1 MSRRPLKIGYIST
14 DFGVP
19 IYGYKGASIHV
30 REMVGAFVKAGHQ
43 VSVLSPAIDLT
54 TVSDEGATYLPVP
67 ADKRHLDLFE
77 EFRKLD
83 KLWGSKSRT
92 REEVRNM
99 LYNLTL
105 YDQGLAL
112 LSDQNIDFIYE
123 RYTLF
128 AYAGIKLARQL
139 GVPHL
144 LEVNAPLAYE
154 QEKMRGLEMKTLA
167 RKMETEIFRQTDKAI
182 VVSNHLKNFLK
193 TQGVPGQRID
203 VLPNSVDPA
212 RFTPGQDGLDL
223 RSQLG
228 LGSKCVIGFVGS
240 LKPWH
245 GTETLL
251 EAFHSLQAREKNI
264 HLLLVGDG
272 PCRSQLEELV
282 QIYHLHDAVTF
293 AGKVSYPEIPKYI
306 DAMDIA
312 VAPYIPNENFYYS
325 PIKIFE
331 YMAMGKPTVAG
342 RIGQVGEII
351 KDGETGLLYE
361 PGRIAE
367 LTEVLKKMVCNP
379 VAREEIGKQARQWV
393 MRERT
398 WDQNARHVT
407 DLGSALKLQGQTAG
421 SE

>member
-1 MSRRPLKIGYIST
+1 MNREQLKIGYIST

-54 TVSDEGATYLPVP
+54 TVSDDGATYLPVP
-67 ADKRHLDLFE
+67 ADSRHLNLFE

-105 YDQGLAL
+105 YDQGLTL
-112 LSDQNIDFIYE
+112 LSDRDIDFIYE

-128 AYAGIKLARQL
+128 AYAGIKLARRL
-139 GVPHL
+139 GVPHV

-154 QEKMRGLEMKTLA
+154 QEKMRGLEMKNLA
-167 RKMETEIFRQTDKAI
+167 QKMEAEIFRQTDKAI
-182 VVSNHLKNFLK
+182 VVSNHLKNIVK
-193 TQGVPGQRID
+193 AQGVPEQRLD

-212 RFTPGQDGLDL
+212 RFTPGQHGAAV
-223 RSQLG
+223 RAQLG
-228 LGSKCVIGFVGS
+228 LGTKCVIGFVGS

-251 EAFHSLQAREKNI
+251 EAFHALVMREKNA

-272 PCRSQLEELV
+272 PCRSQLQESV
-282 QIYHLHDAVTF
+282 QAYQLQDAVTF
-293 AGKVSYPEIPKYI
+293 SGKVAYPDIPRYI

-331 YMAMGKPTVAG
+331 YMAMGKPTIAG

-351 KDGETGLLYE
+351 KDGETGVLYE

-367 LTEVLKKMVCNP
+367 LTEVLKKMVCDP
-379 VAREEIGKQARQWV
+379 AAREEIGKQARQWV
-393 MRERT
+393 VRERT
-398 WDQNARHVT
+398 WDQNAKHVI
-407 DLGSALKLQGQTAG
+407 DAVAGLAQTVE